1 MIPWGD
7 TMATPNATA
16 MPVQLVLQGGGAKLI
31 ALLAAMEAVEE
42 LEAQGRIAVTR
53 LCGTSAGAIAACLF
67 AARVPMKEARKSF
80 ESHFKGKIKDL
91 FPIPSN
97 KSFLYSTY
105 KEKTIWETE
114 PILKF
119 LETIFGNKKL
129 AELVVPAA
137 VVVSDLSNARPLI
150 LSSWDKGEQ
159 GRRVADALLD
169 SMALP
174 FFFRI
179 WRDDG
184 PVLVDGGISNNLPS
198 SVLLD
203 VDVSHLSL
211 EERLQQGEI
220 FGLTFPKEAA
230 QPISGAKDFT
240 VALIGTAID
249 TAADRERARL
259 GGRLHEIRTSLT
271 TLDFEEALNIPERD
285 FQEIKSRAAEFFL
298 RQADQSRKRWIH
310 YDFWKENNL
319 PILQSLWQVYKG
331 QHGSVENIRYKS
343 CRNVWEARG
352 LDHPED
358 TDRYETEVVFS
369 VGKEPLYCQSIGV
382 AQEMA
387 TFLGQMEF
395 EVFDDNS
402 DEKIEYHALP
412 ARDPTAPQMRKLLF
426 HYLPALPK
434 ESGPYQLN
442 FTESIKDSSKKLLLG
457 EKDTFTYT
465 TRRADGPV
473 ESIELILLFPS
484 NVKIS
489 WEWIGTAGEQIKRLK
504 VSKEPAYNWLG
515 WRAKNWPGNTKFGVS
530 LWKQP

>member
-1 MIPWGD
+1 
-7 TMATPNATA
+7 

-31 ALLAAMEAVEE
+31 ALLAAMQGVEE

-80 ESHFKGKIKDL
+80 ESHFKGKVKEL

-97 KSFLYSTY
+97 KSFLLSTY
-105 KEKTIWETE
+105 HEKTIWRTE

-119 LETIFGNKKL
+119 FEAIFKNMTL
-129 AELVVPAA
+129 AEVGDFGIPTAI
-137 VVVSDLSNARPLI
+137 VVSDLSNTKPLI
-150 LSSWDKGEQ
+150 LSSWDNLTR

-179 WRDDG
+179 WQADG
-184 PVLVDGGISNNLPS
+184 PVHVDGGICNNLPS

-203 VDVSHLSL
+203 VDVSHLPL

-230 QPISGAKDFT
+230 QQISGAKDFL

-259 GGRLHEIRTSLT
+259 GGRIHEIQTSLT
-271 TLDFEEALNIPERD
+271 TLDFEEALSITERD
-285 FQEIKSRAAEFFL
+285 FKEIKSRAAEFFL
-298 RQADQSRKRWIH
+298 SQADQSRKRWIH

-319 PILQSLWQVYKG
+319 PILQSLWKVYKG
-331 QHGSVENIRYKS
+331 QHGDVENIRYES
-343 CRNVWEARG
+343 CRTVWEARG
-352 LDHPED
+352 LDHPEN
-358 TDRYETEVVFS
+358 TDRQETEIMFS
-369 VGKEPLYCQSIGV
+369 VGKEPLYCHSIGV
-382 AQEMA
+382 AQKMA

-402 DEKIEYHALP
+402 DEKIEYHVLP
-412 ARDPTAPQMRKLLF
+412 ARDPASPQMRKLLF
-426 HYLPALPK
+426 HYLPGLPR

-442 FTESIKDSSKKLLLG
+442 FTESIKDFSKKLLLG
-457 EKDTFTYT
+457 EEDTFSYT

-473 ESIELILLFPS
+473 KTIELILMYPS
-484 NVKIS
+484 NVKIR
-489 WEWIGTAGEQIKRLK
+489 WEWIGTGGEQIKRRPRG
-504 VSKEPAYNWLG
+504 VSKDAAYDWLG
-515 WRAKNWPGNTKFGVS
+515 WRAKDWPANTEFGVR
-530 LWKQP
+530 LWKQV

>member
-1 MIPWGD
+1 
-7 TMATPNATA
+7 MATGNTTA

-80 ESHFKGKIKDL
+80 DSHFKGKIKDL

-97 KSFLYSTY
+97 KSFLLSTY
-105 KEKTIWETE
+105 REQTIWRTE

-119 LETIFGNKKL
+119 FEAIFKNTTL
-129 AELVVPAA
+129 ADLDVPAA
-137 VVVSDLSNARPLI
+137 VVVSDLSNTKPLI
-150 LSSWDKGEQ
+150 LSSWDKAARE
-159 GRRVADALLD
+159 RRVADALLD

-179 WRDDG
+179 WQATG
-184 PVLVDGGISNNLPS
+184 PVHVDGGICNNLPS

-203 VDVSHLSL
+203 VDVSHLLL
-211 EERLQQGEI
+211 EERLRQGEI

-230 QPISGAKDFT
+230 QQISGAKDFM

-249 TAADRERARL
+249 TAAERERARL
-259 GGRLHEIRTSLT
+259 GGRIHEIQTSLT
-271 TLDFEEALNIPERD
+271 TLDFEAALSIPERD
-285 FQEIKSRAAEFFL
+285 YKEIKSRAALFF
-298 RQADQSRKRWIH
+298 RGHANQSRKRWIH

-331 QHGSVENIRYKS
+331 QQGSVENIRYES
-343 CRNVWEARG
+343 CRSVWEARG
-352 LDHPED
+352 LDDPEN
-358 TDRYETEVVFS
+358 TDRQETEIVFR

-402 DEKIEYHALP
+402 DERIEYHVLP
-412 ARDPTAPQMRKLLF
+412 ARDPAAPQMRKLLF
-426 HYLPALPK
+426 HYLPGLPK
-434 ESGPYQLN
+434 ESGPYHLN
-442 FTESIKDSSKKLLLG
+442 FTESIKDFSKKLLLG
-457 EKDTFTYT
+457 EDTFIYS

-473 ESIELILLFPS
+473 KCIELILLFPS
-484 NVKIS
+484 NVKIG
-489 WEWIGTAGEQIKRLK
+489 WEWIGAPGEQMKRRPSG
-504 VSKEPAYNWLG
+504 VSKEPAYDWLG
-515 WRAKNWPGNTKFGVS
+515 WRGKNWPGNTQFGVR
-530 LWKQP
+530 LWKQA